1 MNIQKLPHEFQNLKN
16 LVHLDMTGNLF
27 EQPGTNF
34 EIIGE
39 LDNLKTLRLDFCKLM
54 DFPIHVLGRL
64 KALETISLQGVEL
77 SDHNLLELL
86 EVLSGLNFLSTISLA
101 SCGIKEIPEIK
112 VGFENL
118 LRFNLSGNEIE
129 TLPHFFSDLPNIKW
143 INLNRIPEYHQENL
157 K

>member
-27 EQPGTNF
+27 EQAGTNF

-39 LDNLKTLRLDFCKLM
+39 LDNLKTLRLDFCKLT

-64 KALETISLQGVEL
+64 KVLETISLQGVEL
-77 SDHNLLELL
+77 SDDNLLELL
-86 EVLSGLNFLSTISLA
+86 EVLSGLNFLRTISLA
-101 SCGIKEIPEIK
+101 NCGIKEIPEIK
-112 VGFENL
+112 GGFANL
-118 LRFNLSGNEIE
+118 LQFNLSGNEIE
-129 TLPHFFSDLPNIKW
+129 TLPHFFSDLPNFKW
-143 INLNRIPEYHQENL
+143 LNLDRNPIYYEENL